1 MTIQF
6 ETRPTSLMVR
16 LATFAGLAL
25 LGGVAGYLFARF
37 VDLRPGSIGWEDG
50 LAFVLGF
57 ALIALAAMAG
67 FTMIFRREAIPPG
80 TGTVQIVVF
89 ALAGLM
95 FLAPMVATD
104 VLSPG
109 LVFAGVVAAFALQ
122 TTANVIAWRRSDE
135 MMRRVMTETSTIA
148 FWGLQSAFFLYAAAE
163 RMALIQPISPWGLTG
178 ILMAVYL
185 VSSIVPS
192 MRRGL
197 A

>member
-1 MTIQF
+1 MAIEF
-6 ETRPTSLMVR
+6 ETRATSPMVR

-25 LGGVAGYLFARF
+25 LGGVIGYLFARF

-57 ALIALAAMAG
+57 ALIVLAAMVG
-67 FTMIFRREAIPPG
+67 ITMIFKRAAIPHG
-80 TGTVQIVVF
+80 TGAVQIIVF

-95 FLAPMVATD
+95 FLAPMVATE
-104 VLSPG
+104 VVSPG

-122 TTANVIAWRRSDE
+122 TIANVIAWHRSDE

-148 FWGLQSAFFLYAAAE
+148 FWGLQSVFFLYAAAE

-178 ILMAVYL
+178 ILMAAYL
-185 VSSIVPS
+185 VSSIIPS

-197 A
+197 T